1 MRESVRV
8 RSGASRRPVVMPAS
22 ISAKATQSKRY
33 LVSAVILLAVCVAYA
48 NHFGNSFHFDDFH
61 SVVNNTAIQ
70 SLANIPHFITD
81 VKTSSI
87 LPSNRAW
94 RPLVTT
100 SFAIDYWI
108 GGGLKPW
115 AFHATTFLLY
125 LLQIAVMFALLE
137 RLFDM
142 ARPGQGN
149 RMAAAF
155 GAACY
160 GLHPVCAETINYVS
174 QRAEL
179 YSTLGVV
186 AALYIYIVRPE
197 WRRYGVYLIPFAAA
211 LLSKAPA
218 LVFPAL
224 LFAYLYLFEDRQA
237 GRAFRS
243 ILPSLA
249 VTLILAG
256 LQVRMTPPTFTPGA
270 ASPSGYR
277 LTQPYVA
284 LRYFESFFLPVRLSA
299 DTDLGPVSSALQP
312 EALAGFI
319 FLAALLAA
327 ALFCSR
333 KRLTAPIAFG
343 LWWFVLALL
352 PTALFALAEVENDHR
367 MFFPFV
373 GLAMSV
379 AWALALA
386 VEKTPRRIVIPFAVV
401 LLATFAYGTN
411 SRNAVWRD
419 EASLWHDVTLKSPL
433 NGRGLMNYG
442 LTLMAAG
449 DNPGALDYFQRA
461 HVYTPNYHVLEI
473 NLGIVTGELHRDMEA
488 EEHFQRAMALAPQD
502 SLPYFYYGRW
512 LDSRGRI
519 QEGLNQALT
528 ANRLNPSNPDA
539 RNLIDAILPR
549 MKSANEDLARL
560 ESLAEAQPTAENYL
574 NLSLRYDRLGRYSDC
589 IRAAR
594 EALKRKPDYAEAYNN
609 IAAGYESLGDWDE
622 AIRAAREALRIR
634 PDFELARNNLAWSE
648 QQKMHQLKP
657 PSK

>member
-1 MRESVRV
+1 MRKYARV
-8 RSGASRRPVVMPAS
+8 NSGVVGRPAVAGRARF
-22 ISAKATQSKRY
+22 SADSMQTKRH
-33 LVSAVILLAVCVAYA
+33 LVAAVLLAAVCLAYV
-48 NHFGNSFHFDDFH
+48 NHFDNSFHFDDFH
-61 SVVNNTAIQ
+61 AVVNNPAIR
-70 SLANIPHFITD
+70 SLANIPSFITD
-81 VKTSSI
+81 VKTSSV

-100 SFAIDYWI
+100 SFAIDYWL
-108 GGGLKPW
+108 GGGLKPF

-125 LLQIAVMFALLE
+125 LLQIAVMFTLFE

-142 ARPGQGN
+142 ARPAQSN

-186 AALYIYIVRPE
+186 AALYIYIVRPD
-197 WRRYGVYLIPFAAA
+197 WRRYGVYLLPLAAA

-224 LFAYLYLFEDRQA
+224 LFAYLYLFEDGQA

-243 ILPSLA
+243 VLPSLA
-249 VTLILAG
+249 VTLIVAG
-256 LQVRMTPPTFTPGA
+256 LQVKMTPATFVAGA
-270 ASPSGYR
+270 ASPSAYR

-299 DTDLGPVSSALQP
+299 DTDLGPLSSASQP

-319 FLAALLAA
+319 FFAAILAA
-327 ALFCSR
+327 AIFCSR

-343 LWWFVLALL
+343 LWWFILTLL

-379 AWALALA
+379 AWALTLA
-386 VEKTPRRIVIPFAVV
+386 VERQSRRIVIPIAVA
-401 LLATFAYGTN
+401 LLASYAYGTTR
-411 SRNAVWRD
+411 RNAVWNT
-419 EASLWHDVTLKSPL
+419 EGSLWHDVTLKSPH

-449 DNPGALDYFQRA
+449 DMPGALDYFQRA
-461 HVYTPNYHVLEI
+461 LVYTPNYHVLEI
-473 NLGIVTGELHRDMEA
+473 NLGIVMGELHRDMEA
-488 EEHFQRAMALAPQD
+488 EEHFRRAMALAPQD

-560 ESLAEAQPTAENYL
+560 EHLAETQPTAENYL
-574 NLSLRYDRLGRYSDC
+574 NLSLRYDRLGRYNDC

-594 EALKRKPDYAEAYNN
+594 EALKHKPDYAEAYNN

-622 AIRAAREALRIR
+622 AIKAAHEALRLR

-648 QQKMHQLKP
+648 QQKLRQPKR
-657 PSK
+657 